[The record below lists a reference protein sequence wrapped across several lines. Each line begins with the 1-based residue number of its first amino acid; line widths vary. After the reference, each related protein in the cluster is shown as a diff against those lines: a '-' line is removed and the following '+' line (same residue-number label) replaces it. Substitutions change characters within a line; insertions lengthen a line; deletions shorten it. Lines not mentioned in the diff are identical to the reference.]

1 VSSTKAKLGGYP
13 TTGPIDKAEGR
24 RVRRNIR
31 LTKIAPEAE
40 KLATLGQLTIGI
52 AHDFNNLLGII
63 VGNLDLI
70 EPDTV
75 DEDTRLRRQEAL
87 GAAQRGAT
95 LTQRLLALARNHLP
109 QREPVDIRTVLTSA
123 ADIFRT
129 AIGETIELSVEVL
142 DGTWN
147 CSANVS
153 ELENALLNLVVNAR
167 DALPRSIRVSAQNLC
182 IDGKLMTKTTKL
194 PAGHYVKLSVAD
206 DGVGMSDEIIARA
219 FEPFFTTKANGKG
232 NGVGLAMVYDFARR
246 ANGDVWIESNEG
258 CGTIVHMCLPRA
270 HEARQAVESLDQIV
284 VPKGD
289 AQPILVVEDDPS
301 LRLVASAT
309 IESLGYR
316 IFEAATAREALQL
329 LERNSQIRILF
340 TDILLPGGMNGI
352 ELANEAQRRY
362 PGLKVLYASGCADC
376 RSMTDCSIQVSD
388 IILPKP
394 FRVGDIARHLST
406 LLQSS

>member
-1 VSSTKAKLGGYP
+1 MASTKVKLGGYP
-13 TTGPIDKAEGR
+13 PTDPIDKAQGGR
-24 RVRRNIR
+24 IRRNIR
-31 LTKIAPEAE
+31 HTKIAPEAE

-70 EPDTV
+70 EPDTIDV
-75 DEDTRLRRQEAL
+75 DTRLRRQEAL

-95 LTQRLLALARNHLP
+95 LTQRLLALARSHLP
-109 QREPVDIRTVLTSA
+109 QREPVDIRTLLTSA
-123 ADIFRT
+123 IDIFRT
-129 AIGETIELSVEVL
+129 AIGETIELNVEVL
-142 DGTWN
+142 DDVWN

-153 ELENALLNLVVNAR
+153 ELENALLNLVINAR
-167 DALPRSIRVSAQNLC
+167 DALPSSVRVSAENLC
-182 IDGKLMTKTTKL
+182 IDGKLTAKTTNL
-194 PAGHYVKLSVAD
+194 SAGHYVKLSVAD
-206 DGVGMSDEIIARA
+206 DGVGMSDEIIAHA

-270 HEARQAVESLDQIV
+270 HEARSAVELLDQI

-301 LRLVASAT
+301 LRLVACAT

-316 IFEAATAREALQL
+316 TFEAATARGALQL
-329 LERNSQIRILF
+329 LERHSQIRILF

-352 ELANEAQRRY
+352 ELAKEAQRRY

-376 RSMTDCSIQVSD
+376 RSMTDCSIQVSG
-388 IILPKP
+388 IVLPKP

-406 LLQSS
+406 LLQSP